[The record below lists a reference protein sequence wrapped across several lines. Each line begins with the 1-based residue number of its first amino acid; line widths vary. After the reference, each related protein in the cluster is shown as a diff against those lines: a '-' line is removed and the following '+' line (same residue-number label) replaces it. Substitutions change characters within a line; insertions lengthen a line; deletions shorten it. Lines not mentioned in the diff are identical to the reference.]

1 MIQPPFQTASCM
13 RAGTGLSPLVPSLDL
28 AQGYCLRSTVS
39 EIRQVLV
46 LVEHIGSGGGQTPPP
61 KKHTNPR
68 HWAPCS
74 EGEGGSWGSGCPS
87 PRGPALGWA
96 GELGQM
102 SLEVTFQQQ
111 PKR

>member
-1 MIQPPFQTASCM
+1 M
-13 RAGTGLSPLVPSLDL
+13 GL
-28 AQGYCLRSTVS
+28 RVS

-87 PRGPALGWA
+87 PRGPALGWGVRA
-96 GELGQM
+96 DVLGSDISAATQKMSHSSRRWQGEKGKA
-102 SLEVTFQQQ
+102 FQEEG
-111 PKR
+111 